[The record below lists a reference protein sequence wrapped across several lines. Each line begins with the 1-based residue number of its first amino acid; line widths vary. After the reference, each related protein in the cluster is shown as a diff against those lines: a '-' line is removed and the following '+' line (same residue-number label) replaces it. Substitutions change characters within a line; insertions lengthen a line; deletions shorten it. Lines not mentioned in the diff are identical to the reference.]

1 MKSSS
6 DIRPAVIQP
15 LGNGAYH
22 YNYNIVERQE
32 TDPETGEVKTV
43 YYYDTVKVWDKPT
56 YEKLV
61 KAVIREEIDETKEFS
76 YVNDYNA
83 AVLGIISDEAKKAE
97 AVKSYKEYL
106 QFVVDVKGAYYPLC
120 WYLPFRYSCRLLYGI
135 PIGKAC

>member
-43 YYYDTVKVWDKPT
+43 YDYDTVKVWDKPT

-61 KAVIREEIDETKEFS
+61 KAVIREKLDETQEFAIINEYNAGVLGVITDSAEKAAAKQAYKDYLTFVKETKEM
-76 YVNDYNA
+76 VRRDLGV
-83 AVLGIISDEAKKAE
+83 AVEG
-97 AVKSYKEYL
+97 
-106 QFVVDVKGAYYPLC
+106 
-120 WYLPFRYSCRLLYGI
+120 
-135 PIGKAC
+135 

>member
-43 YYYDTVKVWDKPT
+43 YDYDTVKVWDKPT

-61 KAVIREEIDETKEFS
+61 KAVIREKLDETQEFAII
-76 YVNDYNA
+76 NEYNA
-83 AVLGIISDEAKKAE
+83 GVLGVITDATKKQEAKQAYKDYLTFVAATKAMVKADIGIVEE
-97 AVKSYKEYL
+97 AEE
-106 QFVVDVKGAYYPLC
+106 
-120 WYLPFRYSCRLLYGI
+120 
-135 PIGKAC
+135 

>member
-6 DIRPAVIQP
+6 DIRPAIIEP
-15 LGNGAYH
+15 LGNGAYY
-22 YNYNIVERQE
+22 YNYNVVERKE
-32 TDPETGEVKTV
+32 TDPETGEEKTV
-43 YYYDTVKVWDKPT
+43 YDYDQVKVWDKPT

-76 YVNDYNA
+76 YVNNYNA

-106 QFVVDVKGAYYPLC
+106 QFVVDVKAMVKRDIENADY
-120 WYLPFRYSCRLLYGI
+120 
-135 PIGKAC
+135 

>member
-22 YNYNIVERQE
+22 HNYNIVERQE

-43 YYYDTVKVWDKPT
+43 YDYDTVKVWDKPT

-61 KAVIREEIDETKEFS
+61 KAVIREKLDETQEFAII
-76 YVNDYNA
+76 NEYNA
-83 AVLGIISDEAKKAE
+83 GVLGVITDTTKKQEAKQAYKDYLTFVAATKAMVKADIGIVEE
-97 AVKSYKEYL
+97 AAE
-106 QFVVDVKGAYYPLC
+106 
-120 WYLPFRYSCRLLYGI
+120 
-135 PIGKAC
+135 

>member
-32 TDPETGEVKTV
+32 TDLETGEIKTV
-43 YYYDTVKVWDKPT
+43 YDYDTVKVWDKPT

-61 KAVIREEIDETKEFS
+61 KAVIRATFDEMQELS
-76 YVNDYNA
+76 IINEYNA
-83 AVLGIISDEAKKAE
+83 GVLGVTTDKADKEDAKKAYKDYLTFVAETKAKVQADLE
-97 AVKSYKEYL
+97 AA
-106 QFVVDVKGAYYPLC
+106 G
-120 WYLPFRYSCRLLYGI
+120 
-135 PIGKAC
+135 

>member
-43 YYYDTVKVWDKPT
+43 YDYDTVKVWDKPT

-61 KAVIREEIDETKEFS
+61 KAVIREKLDETQEFAII
-76 YVNDYNA
+76 NEYNA
-83 AVLGIISDEAKKAE
+83 GVLGVITDTTKTKKQEAKQAYKDYLTFVAATKAMVKADIGIVEE
-97 AVKSYKEYL
+97 AAE
-106 QFVVDVKGAYYPLC
+106 
-120 WYLPFRYSCRLLYGI
+120 
-135 PIGKAC
+135 

>member
-6 DIRPAVIQP
+6 DIRPSIIEP
-15 LGNGAYH
+15 LGNGAYY
-22 YNYNIVERQE
+22 YNYNVVERKE
-32 TDPETGEVKTV
+32 TDPETGEEKTV
-43 YYYDTVKVWDKPT
+43 YDYDQVKVWDKPT

-106 QFVVDVKGAYYPLC
+106 QFVVDVKAMVKRDLENADY
-120 WYLPFRYSCRLLYGI
+120 
-135 PIGKAC
+135 

>member
-43 YYYDTVKVWDKPT
+43 YDYDTVKVWDKPT

-106 QFVVDVKGAYYPLC
+106 QFVVDVKAMVKADL
-120 WYLPFRYSCRLLYGI
+120 GI
-135 PIGKAC
+135 VEEAAE

>member
-43 YYYDTVKVWDKPT
+43 YDYDTVKVWNEPT
-56 YEKLV
+56 YAKLV
-61 KAVIREEIDETKEFS
+61 KAVIRERSDETQEF
-76 YVNDYNA
+76 NIINEYNA
-83 AVLGIISDEAKKAE
+83 GVLGVITDKTAKEEAKQAYKDYLTFVAATKAMVKADIGIVEE
-97 AVKSYKEYL
+97 AAE
-106 QFVVDVKGAYYPLC
+106 
-120 WYLPFRYSCRLLYGI
+120 
-135 PIGKAC
+135 

>member
-43 YYYDTVKVWDKPT
+43 YDYDTVKVWDKPT

-61 KAVIREEIDETKEFS
+61 KAVIREKLDETQEFAII
-76 YVNDYNA
+76 NEYNA
-83 AVLGIISDEAKKAE
+83 GVLGVITDTTKKQEAKQAYKDYLTFVAATKAMVKADIGIVEE
-97 AVKSYKEYL
+97 AAE
-106 QFVVDVKGAYYPLC
+106 
-120 WYLPFRYSCRLLYGI
+120 
-135 PIGKAC
+135 

>member
-6 DIRPAVIQP
+6 DIRPAIIEP
-15 LGNGAYH
+15 LGNGAYY
-22 YNYNIVERQE
+22 YNYNVVERKE
-32 TDPETGEVKTV
+32 TDPETGEGKTV
-43 YYYDTVKVWDKPT
+43 YDYDQVKVWDKPT

-61 KAVIREEIDETKEFS
+61 KTVIREEIDETKEFS

-106 QFVVDVKGAYYPLC
+106 QFVVDVKAMVKRDIENADY
-120 WYLPFRYSCRLLYGI
+120 
-135 PIGKAC
+135 

>member
-6 DIRPAVIQP
+6 DIRPAAIQP

-43 YYYDTVKVWDKPT
+43 YDYDTVKVWDKPT

-61 KAVIREEIDETKEFS
+61 KAVIREKLDETQEFAII
-76 YVNDYNA
+76 NEYNA
-83 AVLGIISDEAKKAE
+83 GVLGVITDTTKKQEAKQAYKDYLTFVAETKAMVKADLGIVEE
-97 AVKSYKEYL
+97 AAE
-106 QFVVDVKGAYYPLC
+106 
-120 WYLPFRYSCRLLYGI
+120 
-135 PIGKAC
+135 

>member
-43 YYYDTVKVWDKPT
+43 YDYDTVKVWDKPT

-61 KAVIREEIDETKEFS
+61 KAVIREKLDETQEFAII
-76 YVNDYNA
+76 NEYNA
-83 AVLGIISDEAKKAE
+83 GVLGVILDTTKKQEAKQAYKDYLTFVAATKAMVKTDLGIVEE
-97 AVKSYKEYL
+97 AAE
-106 QFVVDVKGAYYPLC
+106 
-120 WYLPFRYSCRLLYGI
+120 
-135 PIGKAC
+135 

>member
-32 TDPETGEVKTV
+32 TDPKTGEIKTV
-43 YYYDTVKVWDKPT
+43 YDYDTVKVWDKPT

-61 KAVIREEIDETKEFS
+61 KAVIREKLDETQEFAII
-76 YVNDYNA
+76 NEYNA
-83 AVLGIISDEAKKAE
+83 GVLGVITDTTKKQEAKQAYKDYLTFVAATKAMVKADIGIVEE
-97 AVKSYKEYL
+97 AAE
-106 QFVVDVKGAYYPLC
+106 
-120 WYLPFRYSCRLLYGI
+120 
-135 PIGKAC
+135 

>member
-32 TDPETGEVKTV
+32 TDPETGETKTV
-43 YYYDTVKVWDKPT
+43 YDYDTVKVWDKPT

-61 KAVIREEIDETKEFS
+61 KAVIREKLDETQEFAII
-76 YVNDYNA
+76 NEYNA
-83 AVLGIISDEAKKAE
+83 GVLGVITDTTKKQEAKQAYKDYLTFVAATKAMVKADLGIVEE
-97 AVKSYKEYL
+97 AAE
-106 QFVVDVKGAYYPLC
+106 
-120 WYLPFRYSCRLLYGI
+120 
-135 PIGKAC
+135 

>member
-32 TDPETGEVKTV
+32 TDPETWEVKTV
-43 YYYDTVKVWDKPT
+43 YDYDTVKVWDKPT

-61 KAVIREEIDETKEFS
+61 KAVIREKLDETQEFAII
-76 YVNDYNA
+76 NEYNA
-83 AVLGIISDEAKKAE
+83 GVLGVITDTTKKQEAKQAYKDYLTFVAATKAMVKADIGIVEE
-97 AVKSYKEYL
+97 AAE
-106 QFVVDVKGAYYPLC
+106 
-120 WYLPFRYSCRLLYGI
+120 
-135 PIGKAC
+135 

>member
-6 DIRPAVIQP
+6 DIRPAIIEP
-15 LGNGAYH
+15 LGNGAYY
-22 YNYNIVERQE
+22 YNYNVVERKE
-32 TDPETGEVKTV
+32 TDPETGEEKTV
-43 YYYDTVKVWDKPT
+43 YDYDQVKVWDKPT

-106 QFVVDVKGAYYPLC
+106 QFVVDVKAMVKRDLENADY
-120 WYLPFRYSCRLLYGI
+120 
-135 PIGKAC
+135 

>member
-43 YYYDTVKVWDKPT
+43 YDYDTVKVWDKPT

-97 AVKSYKEYL
+97 AVKKADEAKKTEAAKKADEAKKAEAEAAKEAAETAE
-106 QFVVDVKGAYYPLC
+106 K
-120 WYLPFRYSCRLLYGI
+120 
-135 PIGKAC
+135 

>member
-43 YYYDTVKVWDKPT
+43 YDYDTVKVWDKPT

-61 KAVIREEIDETKEFS
+61 KAVIREKLDETQEFAII
-76 YVNDYNA
+76 NEYNA
-83 AVLGIISDEAKKAE
+83 GVITDTTKKQEAKQAYKDYLTFVAATKAMVKADLGIVEEAAE
-97 AVKSYKEYL
+97 
-106 QFVVDVKGAYYPLC
+106 
-120 WYLPFRYSCRLLYGI
+120 
-135 PIGKAC
+135 

>member
-6 DIRPAVIQP
+6 DIRPAIIEP
-15 LGNGAYH
+15 LGNGAYY
-22 YNYNIVERQE
+22 YNYNVVERKE
-32 TDPETGEVKTV
+32 TDHETGEEKTV
-43 YYYDTVKVWDKPT
+43 YDYDQVKVWDKPT

-106 QFVVDVKGAYYPLC
+106 QFVVDVKAMVKRDLKNADY
-120 WYLPFRYSCRLLYGI
+120 
-135 PIGKAC
+135 

>member
-43 YYYDTVKVWDKPT
+43 YDYDTVKVWDKPT

-61 KAVIREEIDETKEFS
+61 KAVIREKLDETQEFAII
-76 YVNDYNA
+76 NEYNA
-83 AVLGIISDEAKKAE
+83 GVLGVITDATKKQEAKQAYKDYLTFVAATKAMVKADLGIVEE
-97 AVKSYKEYL
+97 AAE
-106 QFVVDVKGAYYPLC
+106 
-120 WYLPFRYSCRLLYGI
+120 
-135 PIGKAC
+135 